1 MEAAMDLLT
10 EGPQGFWSGIYLGS
24 HIAMLQ
30 HHGAWRVYLDQMLQ
44 DTSRFET
51 AEEAA
56 GWLRRR
62 VEERAAEA
70 IFPGLARAHAA

>member
-1 MEAAMDLLT
+1 MRSCLMQAAMDLLI
-10 EGPQGFWSGIYLGS
+10 EGPQGFWSGTYLGR

-30 HHGAWRVYLDQMLQ
+30 HQGAWQVYLDQMFQ

-56 GWLRRR
+56 
-62 VEERAAEA
+62 V
-70 IFPGLARAHAA
+70 